1 MDGTGPNAPV
11 MNLDDFFGN
20 GITLA
25 QYERKEEPQ
34 EHKQPEAQAMNV
46 DLIDMNAF
54 VMDEEEEK
62 TEASSQQPQAT
73 IQNTDFLQD
82 EDVLLRDH
90 SEATVLIS
98 NPHDQEEKPKINLT
112 RQTTNV
118 IPDDSGDFLKTSRVW
133 RCLACLKLGD
143 YSKYFNVSTKDVGA
157 RLKYTLYGH
166 YLGMARPSFINEQTY
181 SGMAG

>member
-98 NPHDQEEKPKINLT
+98 NPYD
-112 RQTTNV
+112 
-118 IPDDSGDFLKTSRVW
+118 
-133 RCLACLKLGD
+133 
-143 YSKYFNVSTKDVGA
+143 
-157 RLKYTLYGH
+157 
-166 YLGMARPSFINEQTY
+166 
-181 SGMAG
+181 

>member
-82 EDVLLRDH
+82 EDVLLREDKPPPPRIAVLDVWHQSVPAIEDVVPETPEVPMPLQRLRRGCSHRVHGVAEDQRDVFCIYPAATKRRTSAPRKLHLRGTCGLLPTLSAH
-90 SEATVLIS
+90 SS
-98 NPHDQEEKPKINLT
+98 CPPPH
-112 RQTTNV
+112 
-118 IPDDSGDFLKTSRVW
+118 
-133 RCLACLKLGD
+133 
-143 YSKYFNVSTKDVGA
+143 
-157 RLKYTLYGH
+157 
-166 YLGMARPSFINEQTY
+166 
-181 SGMAG
+181 

>member
-1 MDGTGPNAPV
+1 M
-11 MNLDDFFGN
+11 
-20 GITLA
+20 
-25 QYERKEEPQ
+25 
-34 EHKQPEAQAMNV
+34 
-46 DLIDMNAF
+46 
-54 VMDEEEEK
+54 
-62 TEASSQQPQAT
+62 
-73 IQNTDFLQD
+73 
-82 EDVLLRDH
+82 LLRDH

-112 RQTTNV
+112 RQTANA

-133 RCLACLKLGD
+133 RCLSCLKLGD

-181 SGMAG
+181 SGLAG